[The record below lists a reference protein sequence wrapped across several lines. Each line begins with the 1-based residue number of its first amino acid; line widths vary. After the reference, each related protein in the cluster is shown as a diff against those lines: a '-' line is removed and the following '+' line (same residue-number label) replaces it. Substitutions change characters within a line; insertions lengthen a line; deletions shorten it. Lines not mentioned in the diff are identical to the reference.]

1 MSEILDMPYEKW
13 TTEHITKL
21 IKENNYG
28 SGSKEGDELIL
39 KIASHPNTDDAWL
52 EDFCLSGVQ
61 PITVIIEVAK
71 NPSVD
76 EYLLEELIDNSDIR
90 VKLAV
95 IAHPSCT
102 INILKIA
109 SEDKESY
116 FSQWLRESVAI
127 NKNTPGDIIELL
139 LKDEH
144 RWVREAASSRESVD
158 NTTITKLIKSGD
170 RYVLKGLLKNPNST
184 AKIKSQVEEMLRDEE
199 TYPIHYIDIAQDESF
214 HNIDDFHPERFFRE
228 CINEGEYLYESTDS
242 DDVDMSREFYYSEE
256 YFTKNEINPYGTI
269 TYLHKNK
276 FYQIS
281 VYIPDYRGCSVNI
294 VGLDEV
300 ASQIVDEAYNGIED
314 LLDNHP
320 WLSDYR
326 EIINLLDKIEK
337 QQ

>member
-21 IKENNYG
+21 IEENNYS

-71 NPSVD
+71 NPSLD

-90 VKLAV
+90 VKLSV
-95 IAHPSCT
+95 ISHPSCT

-116 FSQWLRESVAI
+116 FSQWLRESVALNI
-127 NKNTPGDIIELL
+127 NTPENIIKIL
-139 LKDEH
+139 LKDDC
-144 RWVREAASSRESVD
+144 RWVREAASSHESIEKS
-158 NTTITKLIKSGD
+158 TITKLIKNGD
-170 RYVLKGLLKNPNST
+170 RYVLKGLLKNPNSSVN
-184 AKIKSQVEEMLRDEE
+184 IKSQIEEMLKDEE
-199 TYPIHYIDIAQDESF
+199 TYPIHYIDIAQDERF
-214 HNIDDFHPERFFRE
+214 HHIDGFHPERFFRE
-228 CINEGEYLYESTDS
+228 CINEGVYLYEEVDS
-242 DDVDMSREFYYSEE
+242 DDLDMEELEGLDEE
-256 YFTKNEINPYGTI
+256 YFTENEINPYGTI

-281 VYIPDYRGCSVNI
+281 VFIPNYEGVGVNI
-294 VGLDEV
+294 LGLDEV
-300 ASQIVDEAYNGIED
+300 ASHLVDEAYYGIEE

>member
-21 IKENNYG
+21 IEENNYS

-90 VKLAV
+90 VKLSV
-95 IAHPSCT
+95 ISHPSCT

-116 FSQWLRESVAI
+116 FSQWLRESVAL

-184 AKIKSQVEEMLRDEE
+184 AKIKSQVEEMLKDEE

-214 HNIDDFHPERFFRE
+214 QHN
-228 CINEGEYLYESTDS
+228 N
-242 DDVDMSREFYYSEE
+242 
-256 YFTKNEINPYGTI
+256 
-269 TYLHKNK
+269 
-276 FYQIS
+276 Q
-281 VYIPDYRGCSVNI
+281 
-294 VGLDEV
+294 
-300 ASQIVDEAYNGIED
+300 
-314 LLDNHP
+314 
-320 WLSDYR
+320 
-326 EIINLLDKIEK
+326 
-337 QQ
+337 

>member
-21 IKENNYG
+21 IEENNYS

-71 NPSVD
+71 NPSLD

-90 VKLAV
+90 VKLSV
-95 IAHPSCT
+95 ISHPSCT

-116 FSQWLRESVAI
+116 FSQWLRESVAL

-184 AKIKSQVEEMLRDEE
+184 AKIKSQVEEMLKDEE
-199 TYPIHYIDIAQDESF
+199 TYPIHYIDIAQDERF
-214 HNIDDFHPERFFRE
+214 HHIDGFHPERFFRE
-228 CINEGEYLYESTDS
+228 CINEGVYIYEEVDS
-242 DDVDMSREFYYSEE
+242 DDLDMEELEGLDEE
-256 YFTKNEINPYGTI
+256 YFTENEINPYGTI

-281 VYIPDYRGCSVNI
+281 VFIPNYEGVGVNI
-294 VGLDEV
+294 LGLDEV
-300 ASQIVDEAYNGIED
+300 ASHLVDEAYYGIEE